1 MGDLIYCVYAGYN
14 GPRIRGPRTGAKSN
28 INSINADKQPHSTE
42 SEDYN
47 LLLDPLINS
56 IVIRLYIL
64 YLQIGYV

>member
-1 MGDLIYCVYAGYN
+1 MDQEQVQIQYYN
-14 GPRIRGPRTGAKSN
+14 H
-28 INSINADKQPHSTE
+28 INADKQTHSTE

-56 IVIRLYIL
+56 IVIRLDIL